1 SEASENALVGHLSRH
16 KGPGSGSAA
25 QDEISFLS
33 WNSKDLKKQK
43 PVISFSDSVR
53 RRSSVLQWDP
63 DVATQLVVASD
74 EDSSPS
80 VRLWD
85 MRNIMTPVKEF
96 TGHTKAMQ
104 YIYFQFPIYNYQN
117 FTFVLHDVEYYHRLS
132 SSRPRILIVKC
143 NNSGQIEGSGGNLK
157 DALAGM
163 VDKQVGELLNREE
176 NRVLLDGLDKA
187 SQRVE
192 MAKKELAEI
201 EKQYFRRSR

>member
-1 SEASENALVGHLSRH
+1 MC
-16 KGPGSGSAA
+16 PMQGSGSAA
-25 QDEISFLS
+25 HGEISFLS
-33 WNSKDLKKQK
+33 WNSKVQHILASTSYNGTTVVWDLKKQK
-43 PVISFSDSVR
+43 LVISFSDSVR
-53 RRSSVLQWDP
+53 RRSSVLQWNP

-85 MRNIMTPVKEF
+85 MWNIMTPVKEF
-96 TGHTKAMQ
+96 MGHTKAMQ
-104 YIYFQFPIYNYQN
+104 YVYFQFPIYNYQN
-117 FTFVLHDVEYYHRLS
+117 FTFVLHDVEYYHCLS

-143 NNSGQIEGSGGNLK
+143 NNLGQIEGSGGNLK
-157 DALAGM
+157 DALAGI

-201 EKQYFRRSR
+201 EKQ